1 MHAYNLLGET
11 MNIIKAKL
19 RTLFSFLIILSLIG
33 LIYALLIWSNKIDSS
48 SEKFHTIMFITGICL
63 FIILGLLSGYYTQ
76 EKGLLAGLSSALV
89 IIVIIL
95 IINLFV
101 KEPITLRMVLK
112 FLTYTAGSAAGGI
125 MGVNIPR
132 SK

>member
-1 MHAYNLLGET
+1 MKISYHYVYYWYLLLYNFRTFKWLLH
-11 MNIIKAKL
+11 K
-19 RTLFSFLIILSLIG
+19 
-33 LIYALLIWSNKIDSS
+33 
-48 SEKFHTIMFITGICL
+48 
-63 FIILGLLSGYYTQ
+63 

>member
-1 MHAYNLLGET
+1 
-11 MNIIKAKL
+11 
-19 RTLFSFLIILSLIG
+19 
-33 LIYALLIWSNKIDSS
+33 
-48 SEKFHTIMFITGICL
+48 MFITGICL

-76 EKGLLAGLSSALV
+76 EKGLIAGLSSALV

>member
-1 MHAYNLLGET
+1 
-11 MNIIKAKL
+11 
-19 RTLFSFLIILSLIG
+19 
-33 LIYALLIWSNKIDSS
+33 
-48 SEKFHTIMFITGICL
+48 MFITGICL